1 MGVGHPR
8 NHNRRDKVT
17 IGLITCC
24 ASKVSGLPCKAIPNP
39 PLEPIASGIA
49 VNGALPPA
57 RPQSEGRSHDWAH
70 NLLHIKSG
78 LTEG

>member
-24 ASKVSGLPCKAIPNP
+24 ASKVGRLRVKLGTFPFPEGYSNQLSYLPYSPGVWLALQSHSKP
-39 PLEPIASGIA
+39 PP
-49 VNGALPPA
+49 
-57 RPQSEGRSHDWAH
+57 
-70 NLLHIKSG
+70 
-78 LTEG
+78 